1 MFGMRTKENLT
12 MFFYW
17 DPLYF
22 LFVIPPLILGLYA
35 QFKVKSAF
43 GKYSKVMTT
52 RGMTGAQV
60 AQSILRANGLFDV
73 TVEQTQGLLSDHY
86 DPRHRRLRLSP
97 NVYGTA
103 SVAAAGVA
111 AHETGHAL
119 QHSQGYAPLQLRSAL
134 VPAVQFSSWLGPI
147 LFIIGFLM
155 MRWIEGDFGFYVA
168 LGGLVFF
175 GLAALFAVITLPVE
189 FDASNRAKRLLISQN
204 IIFPQEMGGV
214 NAVLSAAALTY
225 VAAAI
230 QAISTLLYY
239 GMMLVGINRD

>member
-1 MFGMRTKENLT
+1 

-17 DPLYF
+17 DPIFF
-22 LFVIPPLILGLYA
+22 LFAIPPLLLGLYA
-35 QFKVKSAF
+35 QMKVKGAF
-43 GKYSKVMTT
+43 NKYSKVPTS
-52 RGMTGAQV
+52 RGITGAQV

-73 TVEQTQGLLSDHY
+73 AVEETQGMLSDHY
-86 DPRHRRLRLSP
+86 DPRSRRLRLSP
-97 NVYGTA
+97 DVYRGN
-103 SVAAAGVA
+103 SIAAAGVA

-147 LFIIGFLM
+147 LFLIGFLM

-189 FDASNRAKRLLISQN
+189 FDASNRAKRLLVG
-204 IIFPQEMGGV
+204 EMILDQSEMTGV
-214 NAVLSAAALTY
+214 NAMLNAAALTY
-225 VAAAI
+225 VAAAV
-230 QAISTLLYY
+230 QAVMQMLYY
-239 GMMLVGINRD
+239 AFILLGRRRN